1 MHYYMK
7 IYHRYQCQQKNIKTY
22 IIWAQ
27 NDLKIITL
35 EEMQEQ

>member
-7 IYHRYQCQQKNIKTY
+7 IYHQHQCQPKNIKTY

-27 NDLKIITL
+27 NDLKIIAL
-35 EEMQEQ
+35 EAMQEQ